1 MPVRSG
7 RIAFQVCVHV
17 LPGAQGEMLKALGQR
32 QAFAGQVQARDL
44 AIMAVGP
51 NREAERAA

>member
-17 LPGAQGEMLKALGQR
+17 LGAQGEMLKALGQR